1 MPESNKK
8 SKKKRKL
15 GINTSNPTVI
25 YLFSVLK
32 GLVVLMVGLSVVSV
46 IVMKSTDFN
55 LFTKLIVYGFI
66 LFGGFLS
73 GFFANRKLKGRGIVN
88 GILAS
93 LIYAVVFL
101 IICVIAMG
109 FNISPEILIV
119 LPVSIVGGIIGGIIS
134 ANS

>member
-15 GINTSNPTVI
+15 GGNANNPMVI
-25 YLFSVLK
+25 YLFTVLK
-32 GLVVLMVGLSVVSV
+32 GLVVLMVGLSVVSA

-55 LFTKLIVYGFI
+55 LFTKLIIYGFI
-66 LFGGFLS
+66 LFGGFWS

-88 GILAS
+88 GIFAS
-93 LIYAVVFL
+93 LIYAVAFL